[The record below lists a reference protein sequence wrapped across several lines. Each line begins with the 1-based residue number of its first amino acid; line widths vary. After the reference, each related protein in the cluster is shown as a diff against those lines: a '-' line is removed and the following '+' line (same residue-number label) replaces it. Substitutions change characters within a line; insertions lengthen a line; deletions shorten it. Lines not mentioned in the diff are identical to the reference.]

1 MMCFTMTNAA
11 FYGYQQAVEAIA
23 PGAFGMSMFW
33 YKLADN
39 ILFECAL
46 ALTIAYALL
55 FRRAKADVV
64 KWRSDVDGWFEKA
77 GDIKR
82 GVSGKARSK
91 NSRADKP

>member
-1 MMCFTMTNAA
+1 MTNAA
-11 FYGYQQAVEAIA
+11 FYGYQQAIEAIA

-55 FRRAKADVV
+55 FRRAKSDVV

-77 GDIKR
+77 G
-82 GVSGKARSK
+82 
-91 NSRADKP
+91 